1 MDPPKQ
7 LFKSLFV
14 GWLAILIPVDVGET
28 PEEGMIAKILC
39 HFQVGFAV
47 FALWWTIKSGNFLSG
62 DLPIQFSTVWISSE
76 KDSIVEICDMSL

>member
-1 MDPPKQ
+1 MDSPKQ

-47 FALWWTIKSGNFLSG
+47 FALRWTIKSGNFLSG
-62 DLPIQFSTVWISSE
+62 DLPIQFFNCLDFFR
-76 KDSIVEICDMSL
+76 KGFHCRNL